1 MNWMIKP
8 GQNPQIREFVPMC
21 WSPLSGAGKGI
32 RSVILEGVQV
42 SEKNL
47 KKVQR
52 EIERKKWGV
61 VLESLQNWKTE
72 RTIGGIILTN
82 VQVSLEIIIR
92 VKKNSWTI
100 LCLEPRI
107 NIWSDSLLTCRL
119 WCLGPSWTGQQT
131 LSFRPTNCNAF
142 RNLN

>member
-1 MNWMIKP
+1 
-8 GQNPQIREFVPMC
+8 MC

-32 RSVILEGVQV
+32 WSVILEGVQV

-72 RTIGGIILTN
+72 RTIGGVILTN
-82 VQVSLEIIIR
+82 V
-92 VKKNSWTI
+92 
-100 LCLEPRI
+100 
-107 NIWSDSLLTCRL
+107 
-119 WCLGPSWTGQQT
+119 LGK
-131 LSFRPTNCNAF
+131 
-142 RNLN
+142 

>member
-1 MNWMIKP
+1 MS
-8 GQNPQIREFVPMC
+8 

-32 RSVILEGVQV
+32 WSVILEGVQV

-52 EIERKKWGV
+52 EIERKVLGV

-82 VQVSLEIIIR
+82 VQISLEIIIR
-92 VKKNSWTI
+92 V
-100 LCLEPRI
+100 
-107 NIWSDSLLTCRL
+107 
-119 WCLGPSWTGQQT
+119 
-131 LSFRPTNCNAF
+131 
-142 RNLN
+142 